1 MQEMLAE
8 VRELFDWEL
17 HRLPVTVGCAL
28 RPAAFGSAGPPY
40 RQICLNHAL
49 GVSRPACRPGTVV
62 ITGATGAVGGVLARH
77 LVGAYGVRHL
87 VLASRRG
94 DRAEER
100 PGGHRRRRPAPR
112 YGNDGL

>member
-1 MQEMLAE
+1 MSQARHIGKVVLTMPSALA
-8 VRELFDWEL
+8 D
-17 HRLPVTVGCAL
+17 RLAD
-28 RPAAFGSAGPPY
+28 
-40 RQICLNHAL
+40 
-49 GVSRPACRPGTVV
+49 GTVV

-100 PGGHRRRRPAPR
+100 PNWPPT
-112 YGNDGL
+112 